1 MAMRNYINFLLSK
14 EGEKMF
20 KSMTYEE
27 WLNVA
32 PNEIIEKFKEDY
44 NRYADDH
51 LTDEQYFY
59 AYCNYWENL
68 IK

>member
-1 MAMRNYINFLLSK
+1 MATPVHHAMSSAKN
-14 EGEKMF
+14 
-20 KSMTYEE
+20 MTYEE

-59 AYCNYWENL
+59 TYCNYWENL